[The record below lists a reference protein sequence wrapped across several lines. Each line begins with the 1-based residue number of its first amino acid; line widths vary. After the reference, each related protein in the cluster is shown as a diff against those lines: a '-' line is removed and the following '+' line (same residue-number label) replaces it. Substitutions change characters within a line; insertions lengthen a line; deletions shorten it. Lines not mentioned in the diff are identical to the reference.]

1 MRSYGIPFWRSAP
14 MVRLLVP
21 FVTGMVLA
29 EYTGISA
36 GFAGITGTIALLLL
50 LLMRRLPVFRKYQ
63 WRWITG
69 IWLNL
74 LLFSV
79 GAIRMQVQQSSSHA
93 NWIGHHLTDTS
104 KLIVTLQEPL
114 VSKSNS
120 YKSKASIDWLYRK
133 QGWERVRGHVLLYFA
148 KDSAPP
154 PIRYGS
160 VLVLHQPLQR
170 ITGSGNPGSFDYAT
184 YCARQDIHYQ
194 AFLRKG
200 SYSVLDRSNGNAVT
214 AFLIRTRNAV
224 LGIIRKAIPSEQTY
238 GVAEALLIGYRDD
251 LDKNLVLAYSNT
263 GVVHII
269 AISGLHLG
277 MIYGL
282 LLLLLKPFRKQRWL
296 RRGRPLIIVS
306 VLWGFS
312 LLAGAGASIL
322 RSVVMFSFIVIG
334 ESLGRKSHIHN
345 TLAASACCLLLYH
358 PYFLW
363 DVGFQ
368 LSYTAVL
375 SIVTFMNPLYRCQ
388 YFNNPL
394 LKTAWQLNAITIS
407 AQVFTLPLV
416 LYYFHQFPNLFLFT
430 NFIAVPLSGI
440 ILYGEML
447 LLLVYPVDFLNQ
459 FTGTTLSFCIN
470 LLNRLIE
477 QTSRLPFA
485 VTGNIP
491 FSLLQLWLLYG
502 VLTGIAAWLFFR
514 RPAWLI
520 GTLCCAV
527 CLILSGSFT
536 RIRQKQQQKLIV
548 YNIPRYHAID
558 IMEGSHCLF
567 LGDVRLRNNTSLTS
581 YHLLPSRTLYGVS
594 ERESLDHIKVSGMLV
609 AGPHKTVLVLNQ
621 PVTLP
626 VPARKIRVDLIILGG
641 NPDIDLGQLASRFA
655 CAEYI
660 FDSSNPLWK
669 IRYWKK
675 AADSLHL
682 RHQTISEQGA
692 YEMDL

>member
-1 MRSYGIPFWRSAP
+1 MRQFGIPFWRTSP
-14 MVRLLVP
+14 MLRLLVP
-21 FVTGMVLA
+21 FVTGIVLA
-29 EYTGISA
+29 EYTELPARFTGI
-36 GFAGITGTIALLLL
+36 AGIAALLLVFV
-50 LLMRRLPVFRKYQ
+50 MQRLPVSRKYQ
-63 WRWITG
+63 WRWVTG
-69 IWLNL
+69 VLLNL
-74 LLFSV
+74 LLLSF
-79 GAIRMQVQQSSSHA
+79 GAIRMQWQHSSSHT
-93 NWIGHHLTDTS
+93 NWAGHYLADTS

-120 YKSKASIDWLYRK
+120 YKAMASIDWLYRR
-133 QGWERVRGHVLLYFA
+133 QSWERVSGHVLLYFT
-148 KDSAPP
+148 KDSVPP
-154 PIRYGS
+154 AVQYGS
-160 VLVLHQPLQR
+160 MLTLRQPLQR
-170 ITGSGNPGSFDYAT
+170 ITSSGNPGSFDYAT

-194 AFLRKG
+194 VFLKKG
-200 SYSVLDRSNGNAVT
+200 SYSVLNGSNRNEVT
-214 AFLIRTRNAV
+214 AFFIRTRNAV
-224 LGIIRKAIPSEQTY
+224 LGIIRKAMPAEKTY
-238 GVAEALLIGYRDD
+238 SLAEALLIGYRDD

-296 RRGRPLIIVS
+296 YWGKPLIMLS

-334 ESLGRKSHIHN
+334 ESLGRKNHIYN
-345 TLAASACCLLLYH
+345 TLAASACCLLAYN

-368 LSYTAVL
+368 LSYSAVL
-375 SIVTFMNPLYRCQ
+375 SIVVFMKPLYRRL
-388 YFNNPL
+388 YFANQL
-394 LKTAWQLNAITIS
+394 LKAAWQLSAITIS

-416 LYYFHQFPNLFLFT
+416 LYYFHQFPNLFFFT

-447 LLLVYPVDFLNQ
+447 LLLVYPVDLLNQ
-459 FTGTTLSFCIN
+459 FTGAALSFCIN

-502 VLTGIAAWLFFR
+502 ILIGIAAWLFSR
-514 RPAWLI
+514 RTAWLM
-520 GTLCCAV
+520 GGLCCAAG
-527 CLILSGSFT
+527 LFLAGSFT

-548 YNIPRYHAID
+548 YNIPRYRAID
-558 IMEGSHCLF
+558 ILDGADCLF
-567 LGDVRLRNNTSLTS
+567 LGDARLHNSTLAS
-581 YHLLPSRTLYGVS
+581 YHLRPSRILYGVS
-594 ERESLDHIKVSGMLV
+594 ERKSLSRIKVLGPLV
-609 AGPHKTVLVLNQ
+609 AGPHKKILIIHQ
-621 PVTLP
+621 PVTIP
-626 VPARKIRVDLIILGG
+626 VPARKISVDLIILSG
-641 NPDIDLGQLASRFA
+641 NPDIKLAQLASRFA
-655 CAEYI
+655 CSAYL